1 MASAWERASSRVSAE
16 CSLSKHA
23 KTAKCKE
30 ILTRAQVKY
39 RAQEAQACAKAK
51 KKHIVY
57 KLDGY
62 GILNKLKLQH
72 LKRVFH
78 RIRLLEP
85 DFKIFYKVCIRIRV
99 PTDSG
104 LNMFYSTKRCLN

>member
-1 MASAWERASSRVSAE
+1 MASAWKRASVRVSAE

-23 KTAKCKE
+23 TTAKSKE

-39 RAQEAQACAKAK
+39 RAQEAQTCAKAK
-51 KKHIVY
+51 KKHITY

-62 GILNKLKLQH
+62 EILNKLKLQH

-78 RIRLLEP
+78 RIRLLET
-85 DFKIFYKVCIRIRV
+85 DFKTFYKVCIHIRV
-99 PTDSG
+99 AIDNR
-104 LNMFYSTKRCLN
+104 LNVLYSTKGL